1 MSTDDSSLEPSP
13 TGAGSVDAIILVAMA
28 EEAAP
33 FLAAAAAAA
42 AAAPPVS
49 VGRALQ
55 YRLTLAGRNVLLVQG
70 GIGLVNAAGAA
81 TSAILTARTVDPL
94 ATPLVISAG
103 SAGGV
108 GVQVQVGE
116 VVIGHEYLS
125 SDADARAFGYVLG
138 QVPGM
143 PARYAGDAAAL
154 TAAESPT
161 RMPDGSALVVQRG
174 LMVSND
180 KFVGA
185 ELAESLRE
193 EFPGVLCT
201 DMESEGIAQTCFAHG
216 VPFVAIRG
224 ISDLCGPVGDHLTHV
239 DDAAERSAVVVL
251 ETLRHL

>member
-1 MSTDDSSLEPSP
+1 MSRVDTLGASTLILDSP
-13 TGAGSVDAIILVAMA
+13 DAIVLVAMA

-33 FLAAAAAAA
+33 FLAAATVAAE
-42 AAAPPVS
+42 PVT
-49 VGRALQ
+49 VGKALQ
-55 YRLTLAGRNVLLVQG
+55 YRLTLAGRDVLLVQG
-70 GIGLVNAAGAA
+70 GIGLVNAAGAT
-81 TSAILTARTVDPL
+81 TSAILAARAGDPV
-94 ATPLVISAG
+94 AAPLVISAG

-108 GVQVQVGE
+108 GVEVRVGE
-116 VVIGHEYLS
+116 VVIGSDCLN
-125 SDADARAFGYVLG
+125 SDADARPFGYALG

-143 PARYAGDAAAL
+143 PARYAGAAAAL
-154 TAAESPT
+154 DAAETPT

-185 ELAESLRE
+185 ELAETLRE
-193 EFPGVLCT
+193 LFPGVLCT
-201 DMESEGIAQTCFAHG
+201 DMETVGIAQTCFAYG

-251 ETLRHL
+251 ETLRRL

>member
-1 MSTDDSSLEPSP
+1 MSTVDTLGTSP
-13 TGAGSVDAIILVAMA
+13 DAIVLVAMA

-33 FLAAAAAAA
+33 FLAAATGAAE
-42 AAAPPVS
+42 PVT
-49 VGRALQ
+49 VGKALQ
-55 YRLTLAGRNVLLVQG
+55 YRLTLAGREVLLVQG

-81 TSAILTARTVDPL
+81 TSAILAARAGDPL
-94 ATPLVISAG
+94 AAPLVISAG

-108 GVQVQVGE
+108 GVQVRVGE
-116 VVIGHEYLS
+116 VVIGSECLN
-125 SDADARAFGYVLG
+125 SDADARPFGYALG

-143 PARYAGDAAAL
+143 PARYDGAAAAL
-154 TAAESPT
+154 DAAESPT
-161 RMPDGSALVVQRG
+161 RMPDGSAVIVQRG

-185 ELAESLRE
+185 ELAESLRVL
-193 EFPGVLCT
+193 FPGVLST
-201 DMESEGIAQTCFAHG
+201 DMESVGIAQTCFAHG

-251 ETLRHL
+251 ETLRRLAR

>member
-1 MSTDDSSLEPSP
+1 MSAVDASPEPTTP
-13 TGAGSVDAIILVAMA
+13 AAIILVAMA

-33 FLAAAAAAA
+33 FLAAATVSV
-42 AAAPPVS
+42 PPVT
-49 VGRALQ
+49 VGKALQ
-55 YRLTLAGRNVLLVQG
+55 YRLTLAGRDVLLVQG
-70 GIGLVNAAGAA
+70 GIGLVNAAGATTA
-81 TSAILTARTVDPL
+81 AILAARAADPD
-94 ATPLVISAG
+94 AAPLVISAG

-108 GVQVQVGE
+108 GVQVRVGE
-116 VVIGHEYLS
+116 VVIGSECLN
-125 SDADARAFGYVLG
+125 SDADARPFGYALG

-143 PARYAGDAAAL
+143 PARYAGAAAAL
-154 TAAESPT
+154 DAAESPT

-193 EFPGVLCT
+193 LFPGVLST
-201 DMESEGIAQTCFAHG
+201 DMESVGIAQTCFVYG

-251 ETLRHL
+251 ETLRQL

>member
-1 MSTDDSSLEPSP
+1 VSTVDTSGTGTSP
-13 TGAGSVDAIILVAMA
+13 GTNSPAAIVLVAMA

-33 FLAAAAAAA
+33 FLAAATTP
-42 AAAPPVS
+42 AAPVT
-49 VGRALQ
+49 VGTALQ
-55 YRLTLAGRNVLLVQG
+55 YRLSLAGRDVLLVQG
-70 GIGLVNAAGAA
+70 GIGLVNAAGATTA
-81 TSAILTARTVDPL
+81 AILAARTIDPA

-108 GVQVQVGE
+108 GVEVRVGE
-116 VVIGHEYLS
+116 VVIGSDVLN
-125 SDADARAFGYVLG
+125 SDADAREFGYALG

-143 PARYAGDAAAL
+143 PARYAGAAAAL
-154 TAAESPT
+154 DAAESPA

-193 EFPGVLCT
+193 LFPGVLCT
-201 DMESEGIAQTCFAHG
+201 DMESVGIAQTCFVYG

>member
-1 MSTDDSSLEPSP
+1 MSAVDAGGSGTSSP
-13 TGAGSVDAIILVAMA
+13 DAIILVAMA

-33 FLAAAAAAA
+33 FLAAAAATTA
-42 AAAPPVS
+42 AAAPVPV
-49 VGRALQ
+49 GKALQ
-55 YRLTLAGRNVLLVQG
+55 YRLTLAGRDVLVVQG
-70 GIGLVNAAGAA
+70 GIGLVNAAGAT
-81 TSAILTARTVDPL
+81 TSAILAARTIDPT

-108 GVQVQVGE
+108 AVQVRVGE
-116 VVIGHEYLS
+116 VVIGSECLG
-125 SDADARAFGYVLG
+125 SDADARPFGYALG

-143 PARYAGDAAAL
+143 PPRYAGAAAAL
-154 TAAESPT
+154 AAAETPT

-185 ELAESLRE
+185 ELAESLRVL
-193 EFPGVLCT
+193 FPGVLST
-201 DMESEGIAQTCFAHG
+201 DMESAAIAQTCFAYG

-251 ETLRHL
+251 ETLRQLAR

>member
-13 TGAGSVDAIILVAMA
+13 TDAGSVDAIILVAMA

-33 FLAAAAAAA
+33 FLAAAAVATQ
-42 AAAPPVS
+42 PVS

>member
-1 MSTDDSSLEPSP
+1 MSAVDASP
-13 TGAGSVDAIILVAMA
+13 KPTTPAAIILVAMA

-33 FLAAAAAAA
+33 FLAAANAT
-42 AAAPPVS
+42 APPVT
-49 VGRALQ
+49 VGKALQ
-55 YRLTLAGRNVLLVQG
+55 YRLTLAGREVLLVQG
-70 GIGLVNAAGAA
+70 GIGLVNAAGATTA
-81 TSAILTARTVDPL
+81 AILAARAADPD
-94 ATPLVISAG
+94 AAPLVISAG

-108 GVQVQVGE
+108 GVQVRVGE
-116 VVIGHEYLS
+116 VVIGSECLN
-125 SDADARAFGYVLG
+125 SDADARPFGYALG

-143 PARYAGDAAAL
+143 PARYAGAAVAL
-154 TAAESPT
+154 DAAESPS

-193 EFPGVLCT
+193 LFPGVLST
-201 DMESEGIAQTCFAHG
+201 DMESVGIAQTCFVYG

>member
-1 MSTDDSSLEPSP
+1 MSATEQAAL
-13 TGAGSVDAIILVAMA
+13 DAIVVVAMA

-33 FLAAAAAAA
+33 FLAAATAAAL
-42 AAAPPVS
+42 PIT
-49 VGRALQ
+49 VGKALQ
-55 YRLTLAGRNVLLVQG
+55 YRLTLAGREVLLVQG
-70 GIGLVNAAGAA
+70 GIGLVNAAGAT
-81 TSAILTARTVDPL
+81 TSAILAARTGDPE
-94 ATPLVISAG
+94 AAPLVISAG

-108 GVQVQVGE
+108 GVGVRVGE
-116 VVIGHEYLS
+116 VVIGSECLN
-125 SDADARAFGYVLG
+125 SDADARPFGYALG

-143 PARYAGDAAAL
+143 PARYAGADAALA
-154 TAAESPT
+154 AAEAPS

-193 EFPGVLCT
+193 LFPGVLST
-201 DMESEGIAQTCFAHG
+201 DMETVGIAQTCFVYG
-216 VPFVAIRG
+216 VPFVGIRG

-251 ETLRHL
+251 ETLRRL